1 MDDYI
6 LGIMWSIG
14 TLQKETNRYFIQTFD
29 EDKVYYL
36 EKIADL
42 KGKTVATKERTSR
55 GKTRT
60 MYTIFIS
67 DADYALRLRDIGY
80 DDPNIEIPEN
90 ASDDFMA
97 AVLELTVTK
106 YTNKTVNKYGEYGY
120 DLFRIISDNCDK
132 WNTYFFDKFE
142 IEKKKI
148 SSMNSI
154 VFGRN
159 DMLKIAEYM
168 VDVEKSN
175 KSYWENMIKTCR
187 TLVK

>member
-1 MDDYI
+1 MNDYI

-36 EKIADL
+36 EKIAAL

-80 DDPNIEIPEN
+80 DDPDIEIPEN

-97 AVLELTVTK
+97 AVLELNIIPYMNTR
-106 YTNKTVNKYGEYGY
+106 YEN
-120 DLFRIISDNCDK
+120 FRIISSNCKAWGTVLQRYEIDK
-132 WNTYFFDKFE
+132 DL
-142 IEKKKI
+142 
-148 SSMNSI
+148 SSVDTINI
-154 VFGRN
+154 GKQ
-159 DMLKIAEYM
+159 DMSKIAIYILEN
-168 VDVEKSN
+168 VEKSN
-175 KSYWENMIKTCR
+175 KDFWEDI
-187 TLVK
+187 LVRCVKIE